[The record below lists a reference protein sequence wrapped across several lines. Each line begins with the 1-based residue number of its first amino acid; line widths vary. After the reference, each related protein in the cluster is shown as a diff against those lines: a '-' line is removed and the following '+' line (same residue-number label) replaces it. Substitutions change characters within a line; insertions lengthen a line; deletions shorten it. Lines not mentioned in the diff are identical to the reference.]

1 MKPHEDGAECART
14 HPTPVTQPTAT
25 FREAESHVHDTPAS
39 AGMHAVVSRS
49 GTANALA
56 RLARIT
62 PAVVL
67 IAILAAFGHWLTPRF
82 GMLPTVDQTMAV
94 LACVALGI
102 CALALVIGGRR

>member
-1 MKPHEDGAECART
+1 MKPHKDGAECART
-14 HPTPVTQPTAT
+14 HPTPVAQPTAT

-39 AGMHAVVSRS
+39 AGMHVSASVAR
-49 GTANALA
+49 TAYALS
-56 RLARIT
+56 RLLRT
-62 PAVVL
+62 VTAVVL

-94 LACVALGI
+94 LACVLLGI